1 VQGKRVIGDL
11 EPQAVRNR
19 ALPLLDTFVG
29 ELFDPAAVYADD
41 VVVVSALVQLE
52 DGRAALEM
60 MPGHQAGRLELGQ
73 HAVDGG
79 EADVLVHFQEAPI
92 DILGAHVPCLRIRED
107 LEDLHARHGDLEAS
121 PTEM

>member
-1 VQGKRVIGDL
+1 VIGDL

-41 VVVVSALVQLE
+41 VVVVRALVQLE
-52 DGRAALEM
+52 DGRAAFEM
-60 MPGHQAGRLELGQ
+60 MAGDESGRFELGQ
-73 HAVDGG
+73 HAVDRG
-79 EADVLVHFQEAPI
+79 EADVLVHFEEAPI
-92 DILGAHVPCLRIRED
+92 DILGAHVPWLGARED
-107 LEDLHARHGDLEAS
+107 LEDLHARYRDLEAS

>member
-1 VQGKRVIGDL
+1 MVRDL
-11 EPQAVRNR
+11 EAQAVGYRPL
-19 ALPLLDTFVG
+19 ALLDPLVG
-29 ELFDPAAVYADD
+29 ELFDSAAVNAHD
-41 VVVVSALVQLE
+41 VIVMCAFVQFE
-52 DGRAALEM
+52 DGGAALEM
-60 MPGHQAGRLELGQ
+60 MSRHQSCRFELRQ
-73 HAVDGG
+73 DPVDGG